1 MTARR
6 RAFLALLPVPAVP
19 ATAAGL
25 PQPSP
30 DADLIRLCHAFDDLE
45 DSVQALYEDGA
56 TPIADDEERKVA
68 IEPLRERQD
77 ALLGRICSLR
87 ASSAAGIKARAW
99 TIRKWD
105 VDLILYGH
113 DGGTNDRLIR
123 ALILDLTGDQA

>member
-1 MTARR
+1 MTAPR
-6 RAFLALLPVPAVP
+6 RAFLALLPVPAIP

-30 DADLIRLCHAFDDLE
+30 DAELIRLCRAFDDLE
-45 DSVQALYEDGA
+45 RRIQALYEDGA
-56 TPIADDEERKVA
+56 TPIADDEERKAA

-123 ALILDLTGDQA
+123 ALILDLTGDR

>member
-1 MTARR
+1 MMPWRTI
-6 RAFLALLPVPAVP
+6 
-19 ATAAGL
+19 T
-25 PQPSP
+25 PSC
-30 DADLIRLCHAFDDLE
+30 I
-45 DSVQALYEDGA
+45 
-56 TPIADDEERKVA
+56 TPIADDEERKAA